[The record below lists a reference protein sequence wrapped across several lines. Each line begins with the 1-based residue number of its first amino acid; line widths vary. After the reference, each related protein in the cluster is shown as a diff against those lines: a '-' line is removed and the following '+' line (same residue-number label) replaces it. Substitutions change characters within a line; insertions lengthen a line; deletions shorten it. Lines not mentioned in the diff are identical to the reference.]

1 MYLLMNYA
9 LGINAQQETYS
20 HPEFIKLWNHQAKI
34 HRVPYIST
42 F

>member
-1 MYLLMNYA
+1 MYLLMNSA

-20 HPEFIKLWNHQAKI
+20 HLEFIKLWNLQAKT